1 MTTKSRLLAV
11 LISVAF
17 MFAAGAGMATAD
29 PGENN
34 PRPEQPPCDA
44 DHGHPGANAPQCQ
57 GDGDADG
64 TDADGTDADGT
75 DADGTDADG
84 TDADGTDA
92 DGTTAGNCTAGAGD
106 PGLLTDDTL
115 GQTVYDGGL
124 NVSPLFEDP
133 EANGPISG
141 AVYDGGNGTPLE
153 PVTDE
158 VACAVD
164 LLIDESTGG
173 DL

>member
-44 DHGHPGANAPQCQ
+44 DHGHPAQHAPQCQ
-57 GDGDADG
+57 DDGNG
-64 TDADGTDADGT
+64 
-75 DADGTDADG
+75 
-84 TDADGTDA
+84 
-92 DGTTAGNCTAGAGD
+92 GTTTGGSTTGGTTTGTAPAGNCTAGAGD

-115 GQTVYDGGL
+115 GQTLYDGGL